1 MKVYIP
7 NETAPLETV
16 ILGTAHDMGE
26 PLDINPVSKS
36 HIDNDTYPTETD
48 ITLELEGFANVLKDV
63 GVEVLRPTN
72 LVGVEQIF
80 TRDIGFVIAGKFV
93 IANMREPVRQK
104 EFPGIEHLLSDIP
117 STNLLKLPSDAL
129 IEGGDVLVHNE
140 YVFVGISKRT
150 NWVGYEFLKEQFPDK
165 SVHAL
170 PLEVND
176 NPETNI
182 LHLDCA
188 FQPVGERSA
197 ILYEEGFKSKPEI
210 LYEVFGEDNFI
221 RVSLKEKQ
229 QMFPNVFSV
238 APNKVIIE
246 EQFVRLREELA
257 KRGIESVGVKF
268 SETSKLSGLLRC
280 STLPLRRSHTN
291 M

>member
-7 NETAPLETV
+7 NETAPLEAV
-16 ILGTAHDMGE
+16 ILGIANDMGE

-36 HIDNDTYPTETD
+36 HIEQGTYPTETD
-48 ITLELEGFANVLKDV
+48 ILVELEGFANVLKDL
-63 GVEVLRPTN
+63 GVEVLRPKN
-72 LVGVEQIF
+72 LIGVEQIF
-80 TRDIGFVIAGKFV
+80 TRDIGFVIDGKFV
-93 IANMREPVRQK
+93 VANMREPVRQQ
-104 EFPGIEHLLSDIP
+104 EFPGIEHLIQDLKAEDIL
-117 STNLLKLPSDAL
+117 NLPSEAL
-129 IEGGDVLVHNE
+129 IEGGDVLVHNNF
-140 YVFVGISKRT
+140 VFVGISKRT
-150 NWVGYEFLKEQFPDK
+150 NLAGYEFLKAQFPDK

-170 PLEVND
+170 HLEVND
-176 NPETNI
+176 SPETNI

-197 ILYEEGFKSKPEI
+197 ILYEGGFKSKPEI

-229 QMFPNVFSV
+229 QMFPNIFSI
-238 APNKVIIE
+238 APNKVIVE
-246 EQFVRLREELA
+246 ENFFRLKEELA
-257 KRGIESVGVKF
+257 KRGIESIDVKF

>member
-16 ILGTAHDMGE
+16 ILGIANDMGE

-36 HIDNDTYPTETD
+36 HIDKGTYPTEAD
-48 ITLELEGFANVLKDV
+48 IIIELEGFASVLKEV

-80 TRDIGFVIAGKFV
+80 TRDIGFVIEDKFV
-93 IANMREPVRQK
+93 VANMKEPVRQK
-104 EFPGIEHLLSDIP
+104 EFPGIEPLLSDIP
-117 STNLLKLPSDAL
+117 STDILRLPPDAL
-129 IEGGDVLVHNE
+129 IEGGDVLVHND

-150 NWVGYEFLKEQFPDK
+150 NRAGYEFLKQQFPNK

-176 NPETNI
+176 SPETNI

-188 FQPVGERSA
+188 FQPVGEKYA
-197 ILYEEGFKSKPEI
+197 ILYEEGFKARPEI
-210 LYEVFGEDNFI
+210 LYQVFGEDSFI
-221 RVSLKEKQ
+221 KVSLAEKQ
-229 QMFPNVFSV
+229 QMFPNIFSV

-246 EQFVRLREELA
+246 EQFIRLKEELA
-257 KRGIESVGVKF
+257 RREIESIGIKF